1 MLKIDILTLFP
12 GMFIGPMGESILG
25 KAREKG
31 LLEINTHNIRDYTTD
46 KHRLTDDYPFGGGAG
61 MVMKPDPI
69 FRAIDALSA
78 RDGQAPQEII
88 LMCPQGTAF
97 SQHLA
102 GELVLEKH
110 LVLLCGHYEGID
122 ERVRETL
129 ITREIS
135 IGDYILTGGEIP
147 AMVVI
152 DAVARLV
159 PGVLGESFSAVEE
172 SFAGGL
178 LEYPQYTRPREFRGR
193 EVPEILLSGDH
204 EKIRLWRRQQA
215 LQRTLTRRPDLLK
228 EEDMS
233 QEDRRL
239 LKKEFYLHPN
249 QVKPK

>member
-12 GMFIGPMGESILG
+12 GMFTGPLEESILG

-31 LLEINTHNIRDYTTD
+31 LLEITTHNIRDYTTD

-61 MVMKPDPI
+61 MVLKPDPI
-69 FRAIDALSA
+69 FRAVDALTA
-78 RDGQAPQEII
+78 RDGKAPQELI
-88 LMCPQGTAF
+88 LMCPQGTPF
-97 SQHLA
+97 SQSLA
-102 GELVLEKH
+102 EELAQQQH

-122 ERVRETL
+122 ERVREHL
-129 ITREIS
+129 VTREIS
-135 IGDYILTGGEIP
+135 IGDYILTGGELP

-172 SFAGGL
+172 SFTDGL
-178 LEYPQYTRPREFRGR
+178 LEYPQYTRPREFRGKQ
-193 EVPEILLSGDH
+193 VPDILLSGDH

-215 LQRTLTRRPDLLK
+215 LRRTLTRRPDLLK
-228 EEDMS
+228 RSDLN
-233 QEDRRL
+233 QEDSRL
-239 LKKEFYLHPN
+239 LQKQFQLHAN